1 MATYLGAF
9 PFPNQA
15 PSILTREAV
24 IKVITLLTD
33 RHKGVLKG
41 GSQHR
46 LKLLFGS
53 LAVFDRRA
61 SEGALPPK
69 AESEEGVGEALSNAL
84 KGVPGFSP
92 GELPAQ
98 ALDDDVEDD
107 GDEDQLSLAALESM
121 DTVEVIN
128 LPHQPKLRQSVIP
141 SDNLLK
147 LVELLLLI
155 APLDAQESVSQ
166 YILQLS
172 EQGIRNLRRTANNI
186 LAAFDV
192 ENQPGIPY
200 SSFKAVIASSL
211 PNLFNPLSPLFEHFL
226 SQESFDLSKREDST
240 AFTNSTASINPQAST
255 SSDVTSISPEKK
267 LPAPSLVP
275 TGGSSGLL
283 TDAVLSQLSFF
294 IPPTDLFHRLN
305 HLYSGSE
312 HGFSMGSF
320 EKYVFNWHGPTL
332 LLVSGTL
339 LSPTP
344 HNSRERAFA
353 DSLLP
358 RRFPSGP
365 QPTTHDETA
374 AARKV
379 VYGALIT
386 QPWRQTSRSPFGDD
400 STLLFQLA
408 PTHHVFHAST
418 VSTDYISFMPSS
430 PTTPH
435 AGIGFGMKLQASRTT
450 GHAGAV
456 PLGPVSLYL
465 DDALEFGCF
474 THTAAGGGSFGVSA
488 SAVRGNTNR
497 LVDLATMQARRG
509 SSGGN
514 APAVT
519 PREGADWQDRFE
531 IEALEVYGLGGK
543 VEAER
548 QRRALEFDENEARRR
563 KEGGVSTG
571 DHEADRELLMMAGI
585 IGNHSS
591 GGSMG

>member
-9 PFPNQA
+9 PFPSQA
-15 PSILTREAV
+15 PVILTREAM
-24 IKVITLLTD
+24 IKVVTLMTE

-46 LKLLFGS
+46 IKLLFGS

-61 SEGALPPK
+61 SEVALHVNEE
-69 AESEEGVGEALSNAL
+69 AEEDLGEALSEAL
-84 KGVPGFSP
+84 KGVSGFSTD
-92 GELPAQ
+92 ESA
-98 ALDDDVEDD
+98 ASAIEDDV
-107 GDEDQLSLAALESM
+107 GDKESQLSLAALDSM
-121 DTVEVIN
+121 DAVEVVDM
-128 LPHQPKLRQSVIP
+128 PEQPRLQQSVIP

-155 APLDAQESVSQ
+155 ASMDAQESVSQ
-166 YILQLS
+166 YEHQLS
-172 EQGIRNLRRTANNI
+172 DAGLQNLRQTANNI

-200 SSFKAVIASSL
+200 ASFKAVIGSSL
-211 PNLFNPLSPLFEHFL
+211 PYLFNPLNPLFEHFL
-226 SQESFDLSKREDST
+226 FQESLDLSKLK
-240 AFTNSTASINPQAST
+240 NSEAQASVET
-255 SSDVTSISPEKK
+255 SDAPTTRVSVPTPVVE
-267 LPAPSLVP
+267 LPPARSLVP
-275 TGGSSGLL
+275 SGGSPDLL
-283 TDAVLSQLSFF
+283 NDAVLSQLSFF

-339 LSPTP
+339 LQSSPD
-344 HNSRERAFA
+344 NSRERTFA
-353 DSLLP
+353 DSLP
-358 RRFPSGP
+358 PQRFPSGP
-365 QPTTHDETA
+365 QPSTTDEA
-374 AARKV
+374 AIARKV
-379 VYGALIT
+379 VYGALVT
-386 QPWRQTSRSPFGDD
+386 QPWRQTGRGPFGDD

-408 PTHHVFHAST
+408 PAHHVFHAST
-418 VSTDYISFMPSS
+418 LSTDYVSFMPSS

-435 AGIGFGMKLQASRTT
+435 AGIGLGMKLQASRTT
-450 GHAGAV
+450 GHTGTV

-488 SAVRGNTNR
+488 SALRGTANR
-497 LVDLATMQARRG
+497 RRSSAANMQARRG
-509 SSGGN
+509 SSTAGPPVN
-514 APAVT
+514 V
-519 PREGADWQDRFE
+519 REGADWQDRFE

-543 VEAER
+543 AEAER
-548 QRRALEFDENEARRR
+548 QRRALEFDEREAKRRR
-563 KEGGVSTG
+563 EGGIGGTG
-571 DHEADRELLMMAGI
+571 DVEADRELLKMAGL
-585 IGNHSS
+585 IGNHDQ